1 MEGFLIRSGAASK
14 PFIELVSDSPDST
27 FAIGTRIAPLL
38 SGGSVVAFEGNLG
51 SGKTCLA
58 RGIAR
63 GLGIME
69 NLTSPT
75 YTIISEYSGSPA
87 LYHIDAYRL
96 NNDEDFENIGGD
108 EIINGDGISI
118 VEWSER
124 IQKSLP
130 ENTIKITL
138 EITGPSSRLIQ
149 IYGLEHL

>member
-1 MEGFLIRSGAASK
+1 MERFLTNAPEG

-27 FAIGTRIAPLL
+27 FAVGTKIAPLL
-38 SGGSVVAFEGNLG
+38 SGGSVIALEGNLG

-58 RGIAR
+58 KGIAS

-96 NNDEDFENIGGD
+96 NNDEDFENIGGS
-108 EIINGDGISI
+108 EIINSGGISI
-118 VEWSER
+118 IEWSDK
-124 IQKSLP
+124 IKKSLP
-130 ENTIKITL
+130 ENTIMITIK
-138 EITGPSSRLIQ
+138 ITGPSSRSILIH
-149 IYGLEHL
+149 GLERL

>member
-1 MEGFLIRSGAASK
+1 
-14 PFIELVSDSPDST
+14 LVSDSPDST

-38 SGGSVVAFEGNLG
+38 SGGSVVALEGNLG

-58 RGIAR
+58 KGIAR
-63 GLGIME
+63 GLGIGE

-96 NNDEDFENIGGD
+96 NNHEDFENIGGG

-118 VEWSER
+118 IEWSDK

-130 ENTIKITL
+130 ENTITITL
-138 EITGPSSRLIQ
+138 KITGPASRLIQ

>member
-1 MEGFLIRSGAASK
+1 LTKWIPPGDFLIE
-14 PFIELVSDSPDST
+14 FVSNSEEET
-27 FAIGTRIAPLL
+27 LALGERIAVSLA
-38 SGGSVVAFEGNLG
+38 GGSVVALRGALG

-63 GLGIME
+63 GIGIGE

-75 YTIISEYSGSPA
+75 YTIISEYRHSPT

-96 NNDEDFENIGGD
+96 NNDEDFDQLGGS

-118 VEWSER
+118 IEWSER

-130 ENTIKITL
+130 DGTITVTL
-138 EITGPSSRLIQ
+138 EITGPASRLIK
-149 IYGLEHL
+149 INGLERP